1 MQYPFLRELQKRAGD
16 LQTGKFHFHIG
27 QPTKKAKKE
36 TKNKKKTLTHR
47 VYGIHRYGIH
57 RVKKKMSKAS
67 PEGNC
72 TFCIYYNFERVS
84 EHVSRSELIATLK
97 KT

>member
-1 MQYPFLRELQKRAGD
+1 MQYPFLRELQKKAGD

-47 VYGIHRYGIH
+47 VYGIHRY
-57 RVKKKMSKAS
+57 MSEKENEQGF
-67 PEGNC
+67 PRGKLY
-72 TFCIYYNFERVS
+72 FLY
-84 EHVSRSELIATLK
+84 LLQL
-97 KT
+97 